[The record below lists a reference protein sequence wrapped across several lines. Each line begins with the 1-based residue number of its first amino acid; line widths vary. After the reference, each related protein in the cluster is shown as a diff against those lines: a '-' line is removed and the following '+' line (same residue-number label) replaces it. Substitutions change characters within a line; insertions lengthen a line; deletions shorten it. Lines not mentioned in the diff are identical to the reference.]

1 MLVFVFCVGRDDD
14 VGCGAA
20 HGLLWEKEGDAE
32 GVLSDEM
39 TSSRLADTTPPPFI
53 LIFST

>member
-39 TSSRLADTTPPPFI
+39 TSSRLADTPPPPCI
-53 LIFST
+53 LIVST